1 MAVNSPRR
9 LTAHTTLENL
19 KKEAKRWLKALR
31 AAEAAAHARY
41 ARAYPEG
48 TSTPGLR
55 DVQHALARE
64 YGFAGWTALKEA
76 VTALPAA
83 SAAVARNAMP
93 REQLVARFLDYACP
107 DHHVRGR
114 PAHRMARHAAMRLLQ
129 QHPEIARAD
138 LSTAVVCGEIE
149 EVER

>member
-76 VTALPAA
+76 VTALPAVTVTTWA
-83 SAAVARNAMP
+83 AAAAAVEDFRAMVVK
-93 REQLVARFLDYACP
+93 QLAAAYAA
-107 DHHVRGR
+107 DT
-114 PAHRMARHAAMRLLQ
+114 LS
-129 QHPEIARAD
+129 IA
-138 LSTAVVCGEIE
+138 LPIE
-149 EVER
+149 G